1 MIMASV
7 GGPFARG
14 RRFALDIP
22 QAQVVENLYIYKN
35 FIVEI
40 KATLISDV
48 LPQNV
53 AGYNDFNRLCQLY
66 V

>member
-40 KATLISDV
+40 KATLISD
-48 LPQNV
+48 
-53 AGYNDFNRLCQLY
+53 FCQY